1 MLEENVWACKPLSKP
16 VSPPSFLV
24 VLADG
29 GPAAVLAVLAVLII
43 FVLVL
48 GVSVVFVAAV
58 IVACVCKP
66 SCSITLSRQF
76 VSSLQLHHQYL
87 WETVALHRKFAT
99 IISAQSIVV
108 WVTGAVSQAVA
119 RRDQSEWKC
128 GVFLRPPRKSD
139 SHSC

>member
-29 GPAAVLAVLAVLII
+29 GPAAVLAVLDVLAVLII

-58 IVACVCKP
+58 IVACVDH
-66 SCSITLSRQF
+66 L
-76 VSSLQLHHQYL
+76 L
-87 WETVALHRKFAT
+87 
-99 IISAQSIVV
+99 
-108 WVTGAVSQAVA
+108 
-119 RRDQSEWKC
+119 
-128 GVFLRPPRKSD
+128 
-139 SHSC
+139 

>member
-29 GPAAVLAVLAVLII
+29 GPAAVLAVLII

-58 IVACVCKP
+58 IVACVDH
-66 SCSITLSRQF
+66 L
-76 VSSLQLHHQYL
+76 L
-87 WETVALHRKFAT
+87 
-99 IISAQSIVV
+99 
-108 WVTGAVSQAVA
+108 
-119 RRDQSEWKC
+119 
-128 GVFLRPPRKSD
+128 
-139 SHSC
+139 

>member
-58 IVACVCKP
+58 IVACVDH
-66 SCSITLSRQF
+66 L
-76 VSSLQLHHQYL
+76 L
-87 WETVALHRKFAT
+87 
-99 IISAQSIVV
+99 
-108 WVTGAVSQAVA
+108 
-119 RRDQSEWKC
+119 
-128 GVFLRPPRKSD
+128 
-139 SHSC
+139 